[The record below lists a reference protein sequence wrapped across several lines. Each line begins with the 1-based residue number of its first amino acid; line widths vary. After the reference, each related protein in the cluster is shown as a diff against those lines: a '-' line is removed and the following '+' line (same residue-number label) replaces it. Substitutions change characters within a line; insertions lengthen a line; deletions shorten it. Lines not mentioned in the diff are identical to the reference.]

1 MNSSRIGKARA
12 FPCQTNTYF
21 CRHFDCLKHL
31 TMKKLLFLLPVLMLV
46 MAACSNEFDV
56 AAPWKEIP
64 VAYAIL
70 SPRDTAHYVRVEKA
84 FLDPDTDALQIAQI
98 ADSLYYPEN
107 EIAVYLQPVNSS
119 QLYQLRR
126 VDGALEGHPRKD
138 GIFAKQPNWLYKI
151 NASELTLMQ
160 GEKYRLVI
168 KRTDGRPD
176 ITAETTIPGDFFFRK
191 PDQTLSPP
199 VISFTPPSQT
209 IVEWRCDANS
219 ALFQI
224 VFDIQYREE
233 NANGTLIKRDT
244 LIWNAPFALN
254 IENLGGSANFRGE
267 GLIAPADLYR
277 FLKENIDSVANPPF
291 RYFDDISITLVG
303 GGKEIKDFQTIS
315 AANLGITGAEVL
327 PSYTNL
333 SEGYGIFTSKNIQKL
348 NGVRFTNP
356 TVDSIGNNSITRH
369 LNFRR

>member
-1 MNSSRIGKARA
+1 
-12 FPCQTNTYF
+12 
-21 CRHFDCLKHL
+21 
-31 TMKKLLFLLPVLMLV
+31 MKKLLFLLPVLMLV

-84 FLDPDTDALQIAQI
+84 FLDPETDALQIAQI

-107 EIAVYLQPVNSS
+107 AITVYLQQVDGG
-119 QLYQLRR
+119 QLFQLHR
-126 VDGALEGHPRKD
+126 VDGALEGYPRKD

-151 NASELTLMQ
+151 SAAELTLVP
-160 GEKYRLVI
+160 GKKYRLVI
-168 KRTDGRPD
+168 KRTDGQPD
-176 ITAETTIPGDFFFRK
+176 ITAETTIPNDFRFVN
-191 PDQTLSPP
+191 PNQDLSPP
-199 VISFTPPSQT
+199 FIAFTLPNT
-209 IVEWRCDANS
+209 TNVEWRCDVNS

-233 NANGTLIKRDT
+233 NANGSLIRRDT
-244 LIWNAPFALN
+244 LVWDAPFAL
-254 IENLGGSANFRGE
+254 ELSNLGGSANFRGV
-267 GLIAPADLYR
+267 GQISPTDLYR
-277 FLKENIDSVANPPF
+277 FLKANIDSVATPPF
-291 RYFDDISITLVG
+291 RYFEDISVTLVG
-303 GGKEIKDFQTIS
+303 GGKEIKDFQTVS

-333 SEGYGIFTSKNIQKL
+333 SEGYGVFTSKNTLKL
-348 NGVRFTNP
+348 NGVKFTNP
-356 TVDSIGNNSITRH
+356 TVDSISNHALTRH

>member
-1 MNSSRIGKARA
+1 
-12 FPCQTNTYF
+12 
-21 CRHFDCLKHL
+21 
-31 TMKKLLFLLPVLMLV
+31 MKKLLFLLPVLMLV

-84 FLDPDTDALQIAQI
+84 FLDPETDALQIAQI

-107 EIAVYLQPVNSS
+107 AITVHLQQVDGG
-119 QLYQLRR
+119 QLFQLHR
-126 VDGALEGHPRKD
+126 VDGALEGYPRQD

-151 NASELTLMQ
+151 SASELTLVP
-160 GEKYRLVI
+160 GKKYRLVI
-168 KRTDGRPD
+168 KRTDGQPD
-176 ITAETTIPGDFFFRK
+176 ITAETTIPNDFRFVN
-191 PDQTLSPP
+191 PNQDLSPP
-199 VISFTPPSQT
+199 FIAFTLPNT
-209 IVEWRCDANS
+209 TNVEWRCDVNS

-233 NANGTLIKRDT
+233 NANGSLIRRDT
-244 LIWNAPFALN
+244 LVWDAPFALELN
-254 IENLGGSANFRGE
+254 NLGGSANFRGV
-267 GLIAPADLYR
+267 GQISPTDLYR
-277 FLKENIDSVANPPF
+277 FLKANIDSVATPPF
-291 RYFDDISITLVG
+291 RYFEDISVTLVG
-303 GGKEIKDFQTIS
+303 GGKEIKDFQTVS

-333 SEGYGIFTSKNIQKL
+333 SEGYGVFTSKNTLKL
-348 NGVRFTNP
+348 NGVKFTNT
-356 TVDSIGNNSITRH
+356 TVDSISNHALTRH

>member
-1 MNSSRIGKARA
+1 
-12 FPCQTNTYF
+12 
-21 CRHFDCLKHL
+21 
-31 TMKKLLFLLPVLMLV
+31 MKKLLFLLPVLMLV

-84 FLDPDTDALQIAQI
+84 FLDPETDALQIAQI

-107 EIAVYLQPVNSS
+107 AITVHLQQVDGG
-119 QLYQLRR
+119 QLFQLHR
-126 VDGALEGHPRKD
+126 VDGALEGYPRQD

-151 NASELTLMQ
+151 SASELTLVP
-160 GEKYRLVI
+160 GKKYRLVI
-168 KRTDGRPD
+168 KRTDGQPD
-176 ITAETTIPGDFFFRK
+176 ITAETTIPNDFRFVN
-191 PDQTLSPP
+191 PNQDLSPP
-199 VISFTPPSQT
+199 FIAFTLPNT
-209 IVEWRCDANS
+209 TNVEWRCDVNS

-233 NANGTLIKRDT
+233 NANGSLIRRDT
-244 LIWNAPFALN
+244 LVWDAPFALELN
-254 IENLGGSANFRGE
+254 NLGGSANFRGV
-267 GLIAPADLYR
+267 GQISPTDLYR
-277 FLKENIDSVANPPF
+277 FLKANIDSVATPPF
-291 RYFDDISITLVG
+291 RYFEDISVTLVG
-303 GGKEIKDFQTIS
+303 GGKEIKDFQTVS

-333 SEGYGIFTSKNIQKL
+333 SEGYGVFTSKNTLKL
-348 NGVRFTNP
+348 NGVKFTNP
-356 TVDSIGNNSITRH
+356 TVDSISNHALTRH

>member
-1 MNSSRIGKARA
+1 
-12 FPCQTNTYF
+12 
-21 CRHFDCLKHL
+21 
-31 TMKKLLFLLPVLMLV
+31 MKKLLFLLPVLMLV

-84 FLDPDTDALQIAQI
+84 FLDPETDALQIAQI

-107 EIAVYLQPVNSS
+107 AITVYLQQVDGG
-119 QLYQLRR
+119 QLFQLHR
-126 VDGALEGHPRKD
+126 VDGALEGYPRKD

-151 NASELTLMQ
+151 SASELTLVP
-160 GEKYRLVI
+160 GKKYRLVI
-168 KRTDGRPD
+168 KRTDGQPD
-176 ITAETTIPGDFFFRK
+176 ITAETTIPNDFRFVN
-191 PDQTLSPP
+191 PNQDLSPP
-199 VISFTPPSQT
+199 FIAFTLPNT
-209 IVEWRCDANS
+209 TNVEWRCDVNS

-233 NANGTLIKRDT
+233 NANGSLIRRDT
-244 LIWNAPFALN
+244 LVWDAPFALELN
-254 IENLGGSANFRGE
+254 NLGGSANFRGV
-267 GLIAPADLYR
+267 GQISPTDLYR
-277 FLKENIDSVANPPF
+277 FLKANIDSVATPPF
-291 RYFDDISITLVG
+291 RYFEDISVTLVG
-303 GGKEIKDFQTIS
+303 GGKEIKDFQTVS

-333 SEGYGIFTSKNIQKL
+333 SEGYGVFTSKNTLKL
-348 NGVRFTNP
+348 NGVKFTNP
-356 TVDSIGNNSITRH
+356 TVDSISNHALTRH

>member
-1 MNSSRIGKARA
+1 
-12 FPCQTNTYF
+12 
-21 CRHFDCLKHL
+21 
-31 TMKKLLFLLPVLMLV
+31 MKKLLFLLPVLMLV

-84 FLDPDTDALQIAQI
+84 FLDPETDALQIAQI

-107 EIAVYLQPVNSS
+107 AITVHLQQVDGG
-119 QLYQLRR
+119 QLFQLHR
-126 VDGALEGHPRKD
+126 VDGALEGYPRQD

-151 NASELTLMQ
+151 SASELTLVP
-160 GEKYRLVI
+160 GKKYRLVI
-168 KRTDGRPD
+168 KRTDGQPD
-176 ITAETTIPGDFFFRK
+176 ITAETTIPNDFRFVN
-191 PDQTLSPP
+191 PNQDLSPP
-199 VISFTPPSQT
+199 FIAFTLPNT
-209 IVEWRCDANS
+209 TNVEWRCDVNS

-233 NANGTLIKRDT
+233 NANGSLIRRDT
-244 LIWNAPFALN
+244 LVWDAPFALELN
-254 IENLGGSANFRGE
+254 NLGGSANFRGV
-267 GLIAPADLYR
+267 GQISPTDLYR
-277 FLKENIDSVANPPF
+277 FLKANIDSVATPPF
-291 RYFDDISITLVG
+291 RYFEDISVTLVG
-303 GGKEIKDFQTIS
+303 GGKEIKDFQTVS

-333 SEGYGIFTSKNIQKL
+333 SEGYGVFSSKNTLKL
-348 NGVRFTNP
+348 NGVKFTNP
-356 TVDSIGNNSITRH
+356 TVDSISNHALTSH

>member
-1 MNSSRIGKARA
+1 
-12 FPCQTNTYF
+12 
-21 CRHFDCLKHL
+21 
-31 TMKKLLFLLPVLMLV
+31 MKKLLFLLPVLMLV
-46 MAACSNEFDV
+46 MAACSNEFEV

-107 EIAVYLQPVNSS
+107 AIAVYLQPVNSS

-126 VDGALEGHPRKD
+126 VDGALEGYPRKD

-151 NASELTLMQ
+151 SASELTLIQ

-168 KRTDGRPD
+168 KRTDGQPD
-176 ITAETTIPGDFFFRK
+176 ITAETTIPNDFRFVN
-191 PDQTLSPP
+191 PNQDLSPP
-199 VISFTPPSQT
+199 LLGFTPPNTTSL
-209 IVEWRCDANS
+209 EWRCDVNS

-233 NANGTLIKRDT
+233 NANGSLIGRDT
-244 LIWNAPFALN
+244 LIWDVPFSL
-254 IENLGGSANFRGE
+254 ELTNLGGSANFRGL
-267 GLIAPADLYR
+267 GQIAPADLYR
-277 FLKENIDSVANPPF
+277 FLKANIDSVANPPF
-291 RYFDDISITLVG
+291 RYFEDISVTLVG
-303 GGKEIKDFQTIS
+303 GGKEIKEFQTIS

-333 SEGYGIFTSKNIQKL
+333 SEGYGIFTSKNVLKL
-348 NGVRFTNP
+348 NGVKFTNP
-356 TVDSIGNNSITRH
+356 TVDSISNNTITRH
-369 LNFRR
+369 LNFKR

>member
-1 MNSSRIGKARA
+1 
-12 FPCQTNTYF
+12 
-21 CRHFDCLKHL
+21 
-31 TMKKLLFLLPVLMLV
+31 MKKLLFLLPVLMLV

-84 FLDPDTDALQIAQI
+84 FLDPETDALQIAQI

-107 EIAVYLQPVNSS
+107 AITVHLQQVDGG
-119 QLYQLRR
+119 QLFQLHR
-126 VDGALEGHPRKD
+126 VDGALEGYPRKD

-151 NASELTLMQ
+151 SASELTLVP
-160 GEKYRLVI
+160 GKKYRLVI
-168 KRTDGRPD
+168 KRTDGQPD
-176 ITAETTIPGDFFFRK
+176 ITAETTIPNDFRFVN
-191 PDQTLSPP
+191 PNQDLSPP
-199 VISFTPPSQT
+199 FIAFTLPNT
-209 IVEWRCDANS
+209 TNVEWRCDVNS

-233 NANGTLIKRDT
+233 NANGSLIRRDT
-244 LIWNAPFALN
+244 LVWDAPFAL
-254 IENLGGSANFRGE
+254 ELSNLGGSANFRGV
-267 GLIAPADLYR
+267 GQISPTDLYR
-277 FLKENIDSVANPPF
+277 FLKANIDSVATPPF
-291 RYFDDISITLVG
+291 RYFEDISVTLVG
-303 GGKEIKDFQTIS
+303 GGKEIKDFQTVS

-333 SEGYGIFTSKNIQKL
+333 SEGYGVFTSKNTLKL
-348 NGVRFTNP
+348 NGVKFTNP
-356 TVDSIGNNSITRH
+356 TVDSISNHALTRH